1 MPTLTSI
8 TVSPSSPF
16 ILINATQS
24 FTAIAHFSDSADLD
38 ITNDPTS
45 NWASSLTSV
54 AIVSNSSPK
63 GIATAQTISGSTLIS
78 VSYGG
83 MTGSATL
90 IVGLSN
96 YTRTYE
102 QLVEA
107 VKITE
112 TSLNAAHNPI
122 ARMTSPVFSMFNG
135 GVSMRNQ
142 TGTSGGSAIGW
153 TLASGHPGDFE
164 KVYTANEP
172 QQDGYWVQLNTS
184 GAATIS
190 FSSSQRNLGV
200 VSSVSV
206 NAAGTQLSSGGNIV
220 LVQLAGEA
228 YVFTTDGT
236 ITRGSFL
243 TYDVNGKVKLTTF
256 IPSAPTPILGFA
268 LENFAATYPNMI
280 KMRIQIC
287 GE

>member
-1 MPTLTSI
+1 MATLVSI
-8 TVSPSSPF
+8 TVSPDSPY
-16 ILINATQS
+16 ILINGTQS
-24 FTAIAHFSDSADLD
+24 FSAVAVYSDSSTID
-38 ITNDPTS
+38 ITNNTATT
-45 NWASSLTSV
+45 WISSLTSV
-54 AIVSNSSPK
+54 ATVSNTSPK

-78 VSYGG
+78 ATYGG
-83 MTGSATL
+83 MTGSAIL
-90 IVGLSN
+90 RVGLAN

-122 ARMTSPVFSMFNG
+122 ARMTAPNFSMFNG

-142 TGTSGGSAIGW
+142 TGTSGGVSIGW
-153 TLASGHPGDFE
+153 TLASGHPGDYE
-164 KVYTANEP
+164 KAYIANEQ
-172 QQDGYWVQLNTS
+172 QQDGYWVQLNVS

-206 NAAGTQLSSGGNIV
+206 DSTGTQLTSGGNIV
-220 LVQLAGEA
+220 LVQIAGEA

-243 TYDVNGKVKLTTF
+243 TYDTNGKVKLTAF
-256 IPSAPTPILGFA
+256 VPASPTPILGFA
-268 LENFAATYPNMI
+268 LENFAATYPNMV